1 MLFSNDFMT
10 LQEISLFSHCLNLGI
25 LWDLLWP
32 TEWGGWGTLPVPS
45 LGQKS
50 LDASIHSLGTLLS
63 HHPDEFRLAC
73 RRMKCHSSEL
83 SLHLTQKLTSNSWV
97 GLACIIR
104 NRFRSAEL
112 PSRPTDIRTLLV
124 LLCEVLLC
132 EASAF
137 WVVYYTAKSN
147 WYMRQELL
155 LFIAKFL
162 LSFSSRGGEGSRMF
176 LTVLRFWIPR
186 SAVPNQMNGSP
197 CTFMSLPVTI
207 STALGS

>member
-1 MLFSNDFMT
+1 M
-10 LQEISLFSHCLNLGI
+10 
-25 LWDLLWP
+25 
-32 TEWGGWGTLPVPS
+32 
-45 LGQKS
+45 
-50 LDASIHSLGTLLS
+50 
-63 HHPDEFRLAC
+63 
-73 RRMKCHSSEL
+73 
-83 SLHLTQKLTSNSWV
+83 
-97 GLACIIR
+97 
-104 NRFRSAEL
+104 
-112 PSRPTDIRTLLV
+112 
-124 LLCEVLLC
+124 LLC

-207 STALGS
+207 STALGSWRVFSYSLWPTFCHYSHYCHQNATVHGSLSSAYIFLLREKKEIDLHRMTLLMWRRKRSLRLRLCTQCHPGSDFVFSALISSFGADCLQWAPENWVWFTWSKQGSVVNLPVFNRATS